1 MNLRRLRYFAVLAQ
15 ERHFRRAA
23 ERLHIAQPGLSQQIK
38 VLEEELGVA
47 LFDRTPHGVT
57 LTAAGQVL
65 LEEGVPL
72 LGQLDRVEQRVR
84 AAVEHRQR
92 ELRIVHTRS
101 VIGDLP
107 DEAVRRYR
115 ACHPDDR
122 LLIDTAWTTSNLAM
136 LRSGEVD
143 VAFVRLPVA
152 DPGIEVLPLGETE
165 LVAILPADH
174 PLARRRALDPS
185 DLRGYPIVS
194 WPRTQAPGY
203 FDSIAA
209 RLWGGG
215 TPDEILWEPD
225 PEHILA
231 AVAAGD
237 GIGVLDRNRARR
249 LRPPGVAV
257 RRFRTRLTAGFGVAY
272 LTRAPGTPVADFLEI
287 CRTTSEES
295 AAAS

>member
-1 MNLRRLRYFAVLAQ
+1 MNLRRLQYFAVLAH

-38 VLEEELGVA
+38 ILEEELEA
-47 LFDRTPHGVT
+47 NLFDRTPQGVT
-57 LTAAGQVL
+57 LTAAGLVL

-72 LGQLDRVEQRVR
+72 LGQLDRVKRRVR

-101 VIGDLP
+101 VVGDLP
-107 DEAVRRYR
+107 DKAVRRYR
-115 ACHPDDR
+115 ACHPEDR
-122 LLIDTAWTTSNLAM
+122 LMIDTAWTTSNLAM
-136 LRSGEVD
+136 LRAGEVD

-152 DPGIEVLPLGETE
+152 DPGIQVLPLGETE

-185 DLRGYPIVS
+185 DLRGCPIVS
-194 WPRTQAPGY
+194 WPRAQAPGY
-203 FDSIAA
+203 FDSIAT
-209 RLWGGG
+209 RLWGGRE
-215 TPDEILWEPD
+215 PEVILWEPD

-231 AVAAGD
+231 AVAAGA

-249 LRPPGVAV
+249 LRPSGVAV
-257 RRFRTRLTAGFGVAY
+257 RRFRTRLTAGFGVTY
-272 LTRAPGTPVADFLEI
+272 LAHAPGTPVADFLQI
-287 CRTTSEES
+287 CRTIREES
-295 AAAS
+295 TATS